1 MITFCIVTLVG
12 TAVLSLIE
20 WLLIEAWFL
29 FLETKGKGK
38 K

>member
-1 MITFCIVTLVG
+1 MFAFCIVTLVG

-29 FLETKGKGK
+29 FLETRGKGK